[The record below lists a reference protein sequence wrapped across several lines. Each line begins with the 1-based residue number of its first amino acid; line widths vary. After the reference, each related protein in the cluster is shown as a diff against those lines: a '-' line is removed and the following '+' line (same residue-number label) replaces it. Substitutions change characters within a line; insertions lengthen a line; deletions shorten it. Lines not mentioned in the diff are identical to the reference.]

1 MDAFAPDGYVLL
13 PEAAPHDALAAYP
26 EALQDARDGLL
37 ARRAGA
43 PHAELATAAPDG
55 GAVDPYAIVEPAR
68 TLLLAPALVD
78 LLTRAYGDKPLL
90 FDAVGTAA
98 GSPDD
103 GPYRDA
109 TYTALGAEPDTLV
122 TIVVALAQTTIDVFP
137 GSQDIAT
144 TPFSGRYAAFNS
156 ERDGDAALARHREE
170 LSEALG
176 GAESNTITLNPG
188 DALAWAAGL
197 VHAAPQGD
205 ALVAHLCPAR
215 VQPAWF
221 TYRPERARHAAA
233 ADGTAWLTTQHYDLV
248 DAITPEPADGGGD
261 DDPTPV
267 EDERELQRVEAAL
280 REHDAEDAPP
290 PEAPHA
296 SVRRQGGLVD
306 SVRGLLGRRGK
317 S

>member
-26 EALQDARDGLL
+26 DALQDARDGLL

-43 PHAELATAAPDG
+43 PHAELATTAPDD
-55 GAVDPYAIVEPAR
+55 ATPVDPYAIVDPAR

-78 LLTRAYGDKPLL
+78 LLTHAYGDKPLL
-90 FDAVGTAA
+90 FDALGA
-98 GSPDD
+98 PEP

-109 TYTALGAEPDTLV
+109 TFTALATEPDTLV
-122 TIVVALAQTTIDVFP
+122 TIAVALGETTIDVFP
-137 GSQDIAT
+137 GSPSIAT
-144 TPFSGRYAAFNS
+144 TPFSGRYAAFNP
-156 ERDGDAALARHREE
+156 ERDGDDALHRHRAE
-170 LSEALG
+170 LTARLIG
-176 GAESNTITLNPG
+176 DPDTITLNPG
-188 DALAWAAGL
+188 DVLAWTAGL
-197 VHAAPQGD
+197 AHTAPRGD
-205 ALVAHLCPAR
+205 ALLAHLCPAR
-215 VQPAWF
+215 VEPAWF
-221 TYRPERARHAAA
+221 AYRPERARLARA
-233 ADGTAWLTTQHYDLV
+233 ADGRAWLTTQHYDLV
-248 DAITPEPADGGGD
+248 DAITPEPADD
-261 DDPTPV
+261 VPV